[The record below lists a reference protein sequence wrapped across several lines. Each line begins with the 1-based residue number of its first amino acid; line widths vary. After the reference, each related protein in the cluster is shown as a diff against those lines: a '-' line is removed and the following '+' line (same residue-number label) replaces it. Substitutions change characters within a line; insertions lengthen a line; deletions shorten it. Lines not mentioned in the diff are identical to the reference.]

1 MFTLLRGSNRRDR
14 IYEYRVK
21 YAVITLSCAVRSM
34 KTAGNFINEC
44 GTRNAPWFDE
54 KTRSLLSF
62 FPRRNWKFSEFLF
75 SSSSFFVGKRKRK
88 KSEVTRGGRDT
99 GTRLVARVYI
109 HLAREYDCIKECTRS
124 VYQSGTSRAVK
135 FRPVASSSSRFVAS
149 LSSGERRCSK
159 EEDETKPLYGW
170 PFPPVMGNVQAAPRH
185 AAKIYSAPRASA
197 QRVSLAIYERT
208 LLKFRLIVQ
217 GRSTRSRTRK
227 REREANEVRSV
238 LLSSRTIE
246 RRSII

>member
-44 GTRNAPWFDE
+44 GTRNAPWFEE

-75 SSSSFFVGKRKRK
+75 SSSSSFFVGKRKRK

-227 REREANEVRSV
+227 KERER
-238 LLSSRTIE
+238 RT
-246 RRSII
+246 R